1 MADNPLKIIEKIDLE
16 LFKNVEA
23 TQTLALTEGVLPRKV
38 KLLIAMAL
46 DASHEPLK
54 GPDR

>member
-1 MADNPLKIIEKIDLE
+1 MAEKPLAVIKKLDSE

-23 TQTLALTEGVLPRKV
+23 TQTLALADGALPRKV

-46 DASHEPLK
+46 TASICAEASS
-54 GPDR
+54 